1 MTERERW
8 IVYPLLFLALG
19 AALRDK
25 LGGSTKTKSI
35 VCQEL
40 RIEDEPSGNQPART
54 LAVIRG
60 TEPTA
65 ESPAIG
71 VLQITGEIEVAGAV
85 KVDGIVN
92 ANQYACQGIILT
104 PAFEMMER
112 ILRALQAAQGQSQA
126 NPKNAL
132 PAPARR
138 PAQPSTPPPVDDIN
152 SKAASSESDAGT
164 AGPK

>member
-8 IVYPLLFLALG
+8 VVYPLLFLALG

-60 TEPTA
+60 MEPTTN
-65 ESPAIG
+65 SPSVG
-71 VLQITGEIEVAGAV
+71 VLEI
-85 KVDGIVN
+85 DGTVNVNGTVN
-92 ANQYACQGIILT
+92 ANQYACQGIVLT

-112 ILRALQAAQGQSQA
+112 ILSTLQAAQGQQA
-126 NPKNAL
+126 VKPQHVL
-132 PAPARR
+132 PPAARPPASTTPPPPADGTEAT
-138 PAQPSTPPPVDDIN
+138 PAQPDADGSAATP
-152 SKAASSESDAGT
+152 K
-164 AGPK
+164 